1 MISNKIFSKN
11 GVPIHLL
18 QTPKGM
24 STIGLAVPIGSI
36 NSQISGSTSVTLEA
50 KLRQAI
56 GSPEQAFVNQ
66 LYPTF
71 DSSKEFSTFSINFLP
86 EKEKCATDVLTK
98 IVDGLPVT
106 EQQFEKTLE
115 INRKDDEM
123 GEYNNKQ
130 KFFDLGCYSSFGD
143 KRYQNSAHVS
153 FLEDQKPMLNNSL
166 IAELP
171 KQSILF
177 GTSDM
182 EGFLTQFADS
192 CLKPANNVPAIE
204 TPPFSPGKYI
214 IAHKES
220 LLQGTKVSMQSNL
233 SLCTVSFPSCG
244 AKSSDKPIY
253 DVLTKIFGG
262 GFAFSSEGLGSG
274 FNTILYKSL
283 LCKIPSIREAFAFN
297 FSLSTN
303 GIFSIGFV
311 VDPHDIKKS
320 GKYIKESVGLCLKN
334 INNEVLDEA
343 KMLLLTSNTK
353 SLGNYAT
360 RISSFASS
368 LIYNELPIVGKEY
381 ADAVRNVSK
390 DDILRIAQNCLVQ
403 KPGICIYGQ
412 GNPDDLACSFE

>member
-1 MISNKIFSKN
+1 
-11 GVPIHLL
+11 
-18 QTPKGM
+18 M
-24 STIGLAVPIGSI
+24 STIGLAVPFGSI
-36 NSQISGSTSVTLEA
+36 NSAISGSTSVTLET
-50 KLRQAI
+50 KLRNAL

-71 DSSKEFSTFSINFLP
+71 DSSKEFSTISINFLP

-98 IVDGLPVT
+98 LVDAEPVN
-106 EQQFEKTLE
+106 ESEFNKTLE
-115 INRKDDEM
+115 INKNDDEM

-130 KFFDLGCYSSFGD
+130 KFFDLGCYSSFAD

-153 FLEDQKPMLNNSL
+153 FIQGEKPQLNNSL
-166 IAELP
+166 NAELP

-182 EGFLTQFADS
+182 ENFLTNFADS
-192 CLKPANNVPAIE
+192 CLKPSNNVPTIE
-204 TPPFSPGKYI
+204 TPSFSPGKYI

-220 LLQGTKVSMQSNL
+220 LLQGTKVSMQSHL
-233 SLCTVSFPSCG
+233 SLCTVSYPSCG

-253 DVLTKIFGG
+253 DVMTKIFGG

-283 LCKIPSIREAFAFN
+283 LCKIPSIREAFAYN

-311 VDPHDIKKS
+311 VDPKDIKLA
-320 GKYIKESVGLCLKN
+320 GKYIKESVGLCLN
-334 INNEVLDEA
+334 NVNNEVLDEA
-343 KMLLLTSNTK
+343 KMLLLTSNMK

-381 ADAVRNVSK
+381 AEAVRNVTK
-390 DDILRIAQNCLVQ
+390 DDILRIAQKSLVQ
-403 KPGICIYGQ
+403 KPGICVYGQ
-412 GNPDDLACSFE
+412 GNPDDLAASLE